1 MPKKVDHRERR
12 TLIADALM
20 RVAADRGLEEVSLR
34 HVATE
39 AGVSSGMVQH
49 YFRTKDEMMTF
60 ALEVVYENVQARIA
74 ADVDTLGDS
83 PAPRE
88 LARALLIQLL
98 PVDEPRMQE
107 GRVALAFYAYAAV
120 KPAIA
125 SGLRADTT
133 RIREFLAQQIRLG
146 QAAGTAST
154 DVDPTKAATGL
165 LALVEGLALHVIGEY
180 YQPEVALSVFEAHLD
195 QLFGPPP
202 AS

>member
-1 MPKKVDHRERR
+1 VPKKVDHHERR

-60 ALEVVYENVQARIA
+60 ALEVIYENVQARIA
-74 ADVDTLGDS
+74 DYDAALGGS
-83 PAPRE
+83 PSPRG
-88 LARALLIQLL
+88 LVRALLIQLL
-98 PVDEPRMQE
+98 PLDEPRMRE
-107 GRVALAFYAYAAV
+107 GRVALAFSAYAAV
-120 KPAIA
+120 RPAIA
-125 SGLRADTT
+125 NALREDTAQM
-133 RIREFLAQQIRLG
+133 REYLAEQIRLA
-146 QAAGTAST
+146 QVAGTAST

-165 LALVEGLALHVIGEY
+165 LALVEGLALHVIGGY
-180 YQPEVALSVFEAHLD
+180 YQPDMALSVFEAHLD
-195 QLFGPPP
+195 QLFGPPA